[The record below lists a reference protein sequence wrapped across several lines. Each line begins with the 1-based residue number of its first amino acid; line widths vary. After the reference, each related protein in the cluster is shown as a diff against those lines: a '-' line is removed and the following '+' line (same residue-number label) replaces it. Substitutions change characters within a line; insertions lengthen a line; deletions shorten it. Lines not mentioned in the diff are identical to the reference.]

1 MTLRLKG
8 SNTGDVSIAAP
19 ATAGNNTL
27 TLPTS
32 NGSANQYLKNGS
44 TAGTLEFGTFE
55 GLVLTRKTAV
65 ASTSGTAIDFTNISS
80 LSGSVYRVTVML
92 DGVSLSGSSN
102 LMLRIGDSGGIE
114 NTGYLGGAAISETTN
129 LFASRTNGFCLSYN
143 NNSAAANTHNGSV
156 ILTNMTGNTWTVQ
169 GATFASGYNAGAFIG
184 GTKTLSGTLDRL
196 QVYSNNGT
204 DTFDAGQINVIYE
217 VQS

>member
-1 MTLRLKG
+1 MTLRLNG
-8 SNTGDVSIAAP
+8 SSSGFTEIDAP
-19 ATAGNNTL
+19 AAAGSNTL

-55 GLVLTRKTAV
+55 GLVLTRATAV
-65 ASTSGTAIDFTNISS
+65 NTTSGTEIDFTGIPAN
-80 LSGSVYRVTVML
+80 VYRITVML

-102 LMLRIGDSGGIE
+102 LMLRIGDSGGNE
-114 NTGYLGGAAISETTN
+114 NTGYLGGAAISETTG

-143 NNSAAANTHNGSV
+143 SNSAAANTHNGSV
-156 ILTNMTGNTWTVQ
+156 IITNMTGNTWTVQ
-169 GATFASGYNAGAFIG
+169 GCTFASGYNAGAFIG

-196 QVYSNNGT
+196 KVYSNNGT
-204 DTFDAGQINVIYE
+204 DTFDAGKINIIYE